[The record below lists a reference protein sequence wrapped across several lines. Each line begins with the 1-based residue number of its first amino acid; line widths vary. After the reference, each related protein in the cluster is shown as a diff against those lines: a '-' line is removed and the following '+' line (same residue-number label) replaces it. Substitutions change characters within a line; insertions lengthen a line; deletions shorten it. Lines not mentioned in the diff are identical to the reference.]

1 MATEDRLQSCTC
13 CGLIQYVPRH
23 GLNDD
28 VFCSRCDTR
37 LKDPGRRNV
46 WSAILALAALI
57 LYPVAITLPMLQIEQ
72 LGYETHN
79 SLLGG
84 VIALFTEGYWFIGLL
99 VFLCSVVLPPAKLA
113 SLWVLSQLDP
123 SHPGEHR
130 ARLFRFIEAIGKWSM
145 LDVMLVAVLVAF
157 VKLGD
162 LVQIEAGPGMV
173 AFAMMVV
180 FSLVAGLLFNPHAM
194 WNPREAAS

>member
-1 MATEDRLQSCTC
+1 MNSMPAY
-13 CGLIQYVPRH
+13 GLWQLVVVNSFIILIFVLSFFRPR
-23 GLNDD
+23 
-28 VFCSRCDTR
+28 TR
-37 LKDPGRRNV
+37 RDWRTFGTF
-46 WSAILALAALI
+46 SAF
-57 LYPVAITLPMLQIEQ
+57 
-72 LGYETHN
+72 
-79 SLLGG
+79 